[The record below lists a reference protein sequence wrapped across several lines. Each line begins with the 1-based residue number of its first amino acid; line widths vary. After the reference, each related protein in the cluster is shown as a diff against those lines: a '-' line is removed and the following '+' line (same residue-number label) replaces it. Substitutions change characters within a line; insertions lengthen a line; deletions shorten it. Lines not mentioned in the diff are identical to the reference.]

1 MSKRQ
6 ENLFIDFEKA
16 SKSTWHQKAT
26 SDLKGEDVYEKYNRS
41 FDDITLEP
49 YYDKTD
55 IQSIQHIH
63 AFQNRFSLKNNP
75 TGENR
80 YWQNLQRIIV
90 SDSQQANAQA
100 LEALNN
106 GADGVIFDF
115 THHQPKHV
123 VKELLKDIQP
133 AYCNVS
139 FIINKDA
146 DHVVNQY
153 LQFISEDHI
162 DKDSLNGIFII
173 EGSPEPSN
181 LFIRYTDLQQI
192 SGLKSIN
199 IQSTED
205 SPSGAIADLLFR
217 VMQVIETGK
226 DNTDIKK
233 LFSAISLTMQVS
245 ANYFEEIAKIRAMRN
260 LFYQKM
266 MLKFFLGIKNVYCL
280 YWKTTKNQ

>member
-1 MSKRQ
+1 M
-6 ENLFIDFEKA
+6 
-16 SKSTWHQKAT
+16 
-26 SDLKGEDVYEKYNRS
+26 
-41 FDDITLEP
+41 
-49 YYDKTD
+49 
-55 IQSIQHIH
+55 
-63 AFQNRFSLKNNP
+63 
-75 TGENR
+75 
-80 YWQNLQRIIV
+80 
-90 SDSQQANAQA
+90 
-100 LEALNN
+100 
-106 GADGVIFDF
+106 
-115 THHQPKHV
+115 
-123 VKELLKDIQP
+123 KDIQP

-146 DHVVNQY
+146 DHVVNEY

-260 LFYQKM
+260 LFYQMVQSYGVNGFSPEDLHIHCISPAWIEEKYQPHGN
-266 MLKFFLGIKNVYCL
+266 MLKSTTAAMSAILGGCDSLEVQPESYDNPLMTRIARNVSTILKEESYL
-280 YWKTTKNQ
+280 NATADPVAGSYYIESLTDKLAQKAWAEFQEKLN